1 MPIDETDLLLKG
13 QQLAIE
19 QLTKKSS
26 TEIKHERKLQMV
38 DFLEI
43 NNICTELNHIEN
55 NPGSYFYYQIGL
67 SSRAYKDDIEKNQAR
82 KVTKYALLG
91 LLAEKQK
98 INQHTF
104 SSTELSIIFSALTQH
119 IETRAKPFQEEVINL
134 RKIIMN
140 LILNS

>member
-1 MPIDETDLLLKG
+1 MSNDILEKG
-13 QQLAIE
+13 QQTIIS
-19 QLTKKSS
+19 QLTQKSS
-26 TEIKHERKLQMV
+26 TEIKRERKLQMV

-43 NNICTELNHIEN
+43 DSICFVLSCTEDK
-55 NPGSYFYYQIGL
+55 PYSDFYNQIGL
-67 SSRAYKDDIEKNQAR
+67 SSRAFKDDIEKNQAR

-98 INQHTF
+98 ANQHTF

>member
-1 MPIDETDLLLKG
+1 MPDNDILEKG
-13 QQLAIE
+13 QQTIIS

-26 TEIKHERKLQMV
+26 TEIKYERKLQMV
-38 DFLEI
+38 DFIEI
-43 NNICTELNHIEN
+43 NNICYALTFIEDK
-55 NPGSYFYYQIGL
+55 PYAYFYNQIGL
-67 SSRAYKDDIEKNQAR
+67 SSRAYKDDSEKNQAR

-91 LLAEKQK
+91 LLAEKRK